1 MCMGRERTIIG
12 RAPGYQ
18 NTSRFIRIIL
28 THRPTFVNLCKLY
41 IAQLKLVGFATQILV
56 SYVV

>member
-41 IAQLKLVGFATQILV
+41 IAQLEYMFVCILK
-56 SYVV
+56 SKTNR